1 MTAAPVGFQ
10 CPDCIAQGN
19 KGVRQAKTALGGEIR
34 SRGDVLTKV
43 LVGTNVL
50 VWLLGMLIGTGRLS
64 QEIFAASRG
73 NIVWDEVTARFGLL
87 MGSDDP
93 FNLGVVDG
101 EWYRLLTAAF
111 VHEEFWHVGM
121 NMFALWIIGSSL
133 EPVLGR
139 WRFASLYFLSALAG
153 SVVSLMSGSD
163 YQISIGASGAVYGL
177 FGALFIVMRRLGRD
191 VTFVLVILGVNLVLG
206 FSVAGIDW
214 RAHLGGLVVGTALAF
229 AYAHAPREHRR
240 TVSIVATGVALLVI
254 VVATI
259 VVVAAA

>member
-10 CPDCIAQGN
+10 CPECIAEGN
-19 KGVRQAKTALGGEIR
+19 KGGRQAKTALGGEIR
-34 SRGDVLTKV
+34 STGDVLTKA
-43 LVGTNVL
+43 LVGINVV

-64 QEIFAASRG
+64 QEILAASRG
-73 NIVWDEVTARFGLL
+73 VLIWDEVTARFGLL
-87 MGSDDP
+87 MGSEADP
-93 FNLGVVDG
+93 FQIGVVDG
-101 EWYRLLTAAF
+101 DWYRLITAAF

-153 SVVSLMSGSD
+153 SVVSLMAGSD

-177 FGALFIVMRRLGRD
+177 FGALFVVMRRLGRD
-191 VTFVLVILGVNLVLG
+191 VTAVLVILGINLVLG
-206 FSVAGIDW
+206 FTVSGIDW
-214 RAHLGGLVVGTALAF
+214 RAHLGGLVIGTALAF

-240 TVSIVATGVALLVI
+240 MVSIVATCVALAV
-254 VVATI
+254 
-259 VVVAAA
+259 VVVAAVIVV